1 MAGVIE
7 RRPDPWPP
15 GTRRA
20 AGGGCAFRV
29 GPHFSRPSARRELL
43 RHRARCAQRSLPVPC
58 MLQRCPI
65 LGGSDGLQEGVSK
78 PTNWPLDRLRVNG
91 SLYSPTETPSQGHG
105 GLVPAAT
112 LLPCARPNGSEGN
125 GIGNARG
132 IPPRGGGRRHLF
144 GCQGV
149 DPAFRGRTPAA
160 ASQISA
166 TSLARVQRGGV
177 NPGHCARGFGAMSH
191 WPVSDWPVGRRLK
204 LALRG
209 EYSTAVL
216 EYVKSD
222 CGSCD
227 GL

>member
-1 MAGVIE
+1 
-7 RRPDPWPP
+7 
-15 GTRRA
+15 
-20 AGGGCAFRV
+20 
-29 GPHFSRPSARRELL
+29 
-43 RHRARCAQRSLPVPC
+43 

-91 SLYSPTETPSQGHG
+91 SLYSPTEIPSQGHG

-132 IPPRGGGRRHLF
+132 IPPRGVGRRHLF

-177 NPGHCARGFGAMSH
+177 NPGPCARGFCAMSH
-191 WPVSDWPVGRRLK
+191 RSESDWPMGARLK
-204 LALRG
+204 LALRE
-209 EYSTAVL
+209 EYSTEVL
-216 EYVKSD
+216 RCVKEMD
-222 CGSCD
+222 EPPK
-227 GL
+227 